1 MSLFFS
7 TVVTTWTMF
16 ELEIGQAPAYLTVSA
31 TANIYSKE
39 AIQIQYKSV
48 CISRMIEMT
57 YRNYMQNSN
66 QLN

>member
-1 MSLFFS
+1 
-7 TVVTTWTMF
+7 MF

-48 CISRMIEMT
+48 LYFEDDRT
-57 YRNYMQNSN
+57 D
-66 QLN
+66 L